1 MGQLTCNAI
10 VFPRRKSSADM
21 ISIVCIN
28 NNAMSLNGVGSI
40 LGSYQD
46 DNVKQR
52 LMMENW
58 SRMIRIII
66 I

>member
-1 MGQLTCNAI
+1 
-10 VFPRRKSSADM
+10 
-21 ISIVCIN
+21 
-28 NNAMSLNGVGSI
+28 MSLNGVGSI

-66 I
+66 III